1 MADWEKLL
9 NPEQL
14 KAVKDTEGAV
24 LVLAGA
30 GSGKT
35 RVLTYRIAYL
45 IAECGVA
52 PENIL
57 AVTFTNKAAA
67 EMSARVLYS
76 IGSSGTL
83 TTTFHSFCAR
93 ILRYEAE
100 KLGYTQSYTIYDA
113 HDSEKLI
120 KRILTEK
127 RETDKETKERA
138 LNLISSCK
146 SKGISPSDALIEFDY
161 IRNIDFYVSVYERY
175 EELLYESNAMD
186 FDDLLLNT
194 YKLFIQSPETLA
206 KYQRRFRYVL
216 VDEFQDTNKLQ
227 YEIIRLLTKV
237 SGNLFV
243 VGDDDQSIYSWRGAE
258 VSNMTGFK
266 KAYPDARIYKLE
278 QNYRSTPEILTVAN
292 KIIANN
298 SDRIGKELWTENSGG
313 IKVEVK
319 SAYNDKE
326 EAEYVI
332 TSIIQLM
339 RYNGYKASDF
349 AILTRINSIT
359 RQFEERLTMYNL
371 PYKVFG
377 GFKFYE
383 RAEIKDMLAYM
394 RLAVNKSDN
403 EAILR
408 VINTPARGIGD
419 TSIEKMLAL
428 ANSRGEK
435 LYDIIIDID
444 QMEELAPS
452 LRKKVGAFHELM
464 SDLINKADVLP
475 ADEFAKYVFERVGF
489 DTYYDKSD
497 EEDASKLENIQ
508 EFISGAH
515 EFVKENPNSRII
527 DFLQSVSLISDTD
540 DMDESDYVT
549 ISTVHMAKG
558 LEFKVVFVVG
568 LEEEIMPSSRALNE
582 EGGIEEERRIMYVA
596 VTRAKERLY
605 LTMANSRLRFGQIK
619 PQLPSRFL
627 KESGLLEYKPRVDE
641 NLYLQNKKT
650 YVFDKPVLS
659 QKPATVQKSA
669 TDVDKYKIG
678 QKVKHARFGV
688 GRIINIEGIGDKKFA
703 NIAFDGLGI
712 KKFSLAL
719 TPMEIVE

>member
-1 MADWEKLL
+1 MANWEKLL
-9 NPEQL
+9 NSEQL

-45 IAECGVA
+45 IAEKGVA

-67 EMSARVLYS
+67 EMSKRVLDTV
-76 IGSSGTL
+76 GVSGTL

-93 ILRYEAE
+93 VLRHEAE
-100 KLGYTQSYTIYDA
+100 KIGYTQSYTIYDA

-120 KRILTEK
+120 KRILTDK
-127 RETDKETKERA
+127 RETDKEAKERA
-138 LNLISSCK
+138 VNLISSCK
-146 SKGISPSDALIEFDY
+146 SKGISPEDALIEFDY
-161 IRNIDFYVSVYERY
+161 MKEIDFYVSVYQRY
-175 EELLYESNAMD
+175 EELLKEANAMD

-194 YKLFIQSPETLA
+194 LRLFTAFPDTLA

-216 VDEFQDTNKLQ
+216 VDEFQDTNRLQ
-227 YEIIRLLTKV
+227 YEIIRLLTLK

-258 VSNMTGFK
+258 VTNMTGFR
-266 KAYPDARIYKLE
+266 KAYPDSRIYKLE

-313 IKVEVK
+313 TKVEIK
-319 SAYNDKE
+319 AAYSDRE
-326 EAEYVI
+326 EAEFVV
-332 TSIIQLM
+332 SNIIQLM
-339 RYNGYKASDF
+339 RYNGYKPSDF

-359 RQFEERLTMYNL
+359 RLFEERLTMYNVA
-371 PYKVFG
+371 YKVFG

-394 RLAVNKSDN
+394 RIAVNPRDN

-419 TSIEKMLAL
+419 TSIEKMLNL
-428 ANSRGEK
+428 AEIRGER
-435 LYDIIIDID
+435 LHDIILDID
-444 QMEELAPS
+444 QRDELAPS
-452 LRKKVGAFHELM
+452 LRKKVSAFREILNDIM
-464 SDLINKADVLP
+464 NKSYDLP
-475 ADEFAKYVFERVGF
+475 ADEFANYIFERVGF
-489 DTYYDKSD
+489 DTFYDKND
-497 EEDASKLENIQ
+497 EEEGSKLENIQ

-515 EFVKENPNSRII
+515 EFVKENPNARVV

-540 DMDESDYVT
+540 GMDEGDYVT

-558 LEFKVVFVVG
+558 LEFKVVFIVG
-568 LEEEIMPSSRALNE
+568 LEEDIMPSSRALTE
-582 EGGIEEERRIMYVA
+582 EGGVEEERRIMYVA
-596 VTRAKERLY
+596 VTRAKERLF
-605 LTMANSRLRFGQIK
+605 LTTSSTRFRFGQTK
-619 PQLPSRFL
+619 TQMPSRFL
-627 KESGLLEYKPRVDE
+627 RESGLLSYKPKPDE
-641 NLYLQNKKT
+641 NVYLQNKKSYT
-650 YVFDKPVLS
+650 FDKPVLS
-659 QKPATVQKSA
+659 QRPAIVQKGSV
-669 TDVDKYKIG
+669 DVQKYKIG

-688 GRIINIEGIGDKKFA
+688 GRIINIEGVGDNKFA

-712 KKFSLAL
+712 KKFSLAI
-719 TPMEIVE
+719 TPMEIID